1 MARRKPQ
8 QYQRYCEDFQRRQ
21 AGCSD
26 RRLHYELRLQA
37 TGVLLE
43 LRIRDLA
50 IIRQVTLPLA
60 PAFNVLSGE
69 TGAGKSIIVGAL
81 TVLLGDRASA
91 DMVRTGAERASVEGV
106 FDVAAHRDVLDALDE
121 RGLEHEHGTLVLKR
135 EIAPGRARAWIN
147 GTPVTATVLG
157 EIGRLL
163 VTVHGQH
170 EAHTLLDAT
179 SQRKWLDAAAGALEL
194 ARTVALRHGEVL
206 AARTAIADRRARQR
220 DAEQRADFLRHVVDE
235 IGRAQ
240 LVPAE
245 DETLQD
251 ELQRLEH
258 ADELRALAEQVVRR
272 LDGGDGDDQGLVHAV
287 GSVQRVLAQLRRI
300 DGGADRLVQLADEA
314 AYALDELLRDAA
326 TYASGIELDPG
337 RLAAAQRRR
346 DVVFRLLKKY
356 GPALSDVLAHAATA
370 RDELR
375 LVDDAEHDLR
385 RLHDALQATQDAFN
399 KAASELTTLR
409 RRSAQLLADTV
420 TAQLPALGLDEG
432 RFFVALPPRDEPGS
446 SGNEDVEFRV
456 ALNAGHDTRP
466 LARVASGGELSRVML
481 ALASTQ
487 AARGSVPTLVFDE
500 IDAGI
505 GGRVGQQVGDAL
517 RALAANHQVF
527 AITHLPQLASRAHHH
542 IVVEKGT
549 SDGVTSA
556 DVRVVTGE
564 ERAVEVARMLGGDP
578 SSSVG
583 VAHAEEL
590 LSGATASTPRLAT
603 RAPRKR

>member
-1 MARRKPQ
+1 M
-8 QYQRYCEDFQRRQ
+8 
-21 AGCSD
+21 
-26 RRLHYELRLQA
+26 
-37 TGVLLE
+37 LLE

-91 DMVRTGAERASVEGV
+91 DMVRTGADRATVEGV
-106 FDVAAHRDVLDALDE
+106 FDVSARREVLDALDE
-121 RGLEHEHGTLVLKR
+121 RGFEHEHGTLVLKR
-135 EIAPGRARAWIN
+135 EIVPGRARAWIN
-147 GTPVTATVLG
+147 GTPVTASVLG

-170 EAHTLLDAT
+170 EAHTLLDAA
-179 SQRKWLDAAAGALEL
+179 SQRRWLDATAGALGL
-194 ARTVALRHGEVL
+194 AKDVAAKHAAVL
-206 AARTAIADRRARQR
+206 ASRAAIAERRARQR
-220 DAEQRADFLRHVVDE
+220 DAEQRVDFLRHVLDE
-235 IGRAQ
+235 IERAQ
-240 LVPAE
+240 LLPGE
-245 DETLQD
+245 DERLQD

-272 LDGGDGDDQGLVHAV
+272 LDGGDTETGGLLQQLSA
-287 GSVQRVLAQLRRI
+287 VQRVLAQLRRI
-300 DGGADRLVQLADEA
+300 DGGADRLAQLADEA
-314 AYALDELLRDAA
+314 AYALDELVRDAGA
-326 TYASGIELDPG
+326 YAGGVELDPE
-337 RLAAAQRRR
+337 RLAEAQRRR

-356 GPALSDVLAHAATA
+356 GPTASDVLAQAMSA
-370 RDELR
+370 REELR
-375 LVDDAEHDLR
+375 LVDDAELDLR
-385 RLHDALQATQDAFN
+385 RLHDALQAAREASSA
-399 KAASELTTLR
+399 AASALTTAR
-409 RRSAQLLADTV
+409 RR
-420 TAQLPALGLDEG
+420 TAQHLAETVSALLPALGLPEG
-432 RFFVALPPRDEPGS
+432 RFLVALPPRDEPGP

-456 ALNAGHDTRP
+456 ALNAGHDARP
-466 LARVASGGELSRVML
+466 LSRVASGGELSRVML

-487 AARGSVPTLVFDE
+487 AAQESVPTLVFDE

-549 SDGVTSA
+549 ADGVTSA
-556 DVRVVTGE
+556 DVRVVTGD
-564 ERAVEVARMLGGDP
+564 ERALEVARMLGGDP
-578 SSSVG
+578 TSSVG

-590 LSGATASTPRLAT
+590 LRGGGTPALRIV
-603 RAPRKR
+603 PRVAKKR

>member
-1 MARRKPQ
+1 M
-8 QYQRYCEDFQRRQ
+8 
-21 AGCSD
+21 
-26 RRLHYELRLQA
+26 
-37 TGVLLE
+37 LLE

-91 DMVRTGAERASVEGV
+91 DMVRTGAERATVEGV

-121 RGLEHEHGTLVLKR
+121 RGLEHEDGTLVLKR

-147 GTPVTATVLG
+147 GTPVTASVLG

-170 EAHTLLDAT
+170 EAHTLLDAA
-179 SQRKWLDAAAGALEL
+179 SQRRWLDAAAGALDV
-194 ARTVALRHGEVL
+194 ARTVAIRHAGVVTSR
-206 AARTAIADRRARQR
+206 AAITDRRARQR
-220 DAEQRADFLRHVVDE
+220 DAEQRADFLRHIVDE
-235 IGRAQ
+235 IERAD
-240 LVPAE
+240 LNPRE

-258 ADELRALAEQVVRR
+258 ADELRALSEQVVSR
-272 LDGGDGDDQGLVHAV
+272 LDGGDGDDAGLVQALGV
-287 GSVQRVLAQLRRI
+287 VQRVLAQLRRI

-314 AYALDELLRDAA
+314 AYALDELLRDTV
-326 TYASGIELDPG
+326 TYAANIELDPE
-337 RLAAAQRRR
+337 RLVVAQRRR
-346 DVVFRLLKKY
+346 DVVFRLLRKY
-356 GPALSDVLAHAATA
+356 GPALADVLSKAAGA
-370 RDELR
+370 REELR

-385 RLHDALQATQDAFN
+385 QLHDELRGAQDAFN
-399 KAASELTTLR
+399 QAASELTTAR
-409 RRSAQLLADTV
+409 RRTAEQLAATV
-420 TAQLPALGLDEG
+420 SAQLPALGLDGG
-432 RFFVALPPRDEPGS
+432 RFLVVLPPRDEAGPT
-446 SGNEDVEFRV
+446 GNEDVEFRV
-456 ALNAGHDTRP
+456 ALNAGYDARP

-487 AARGSVPTLVFDE
+487 AAQESVPTLVFDE

-517 RALAANHQVF
+517 RALAAEHQVF

-556 DVRVVTGE
+556 DVRVVTGD
-564 ERAVEVARMLGGDP
+564 ERAVEVTRMLGGDP
-578 SSSVG
+578 ASSVG

-590 LSGATASTPRLAT
+590 LRGGVSPVPQPGPRAM
-603 RAPRKR
+603 RKR

>member
-1 MARRKPQ
+1 MVGFARSS
-8 QYQRYCEDFQRRQ
+8 
-21 AGCSD
+21 AGAASPT
-26 RRLHYELRLQA
+26 A
-37 TGVLLE
+37 TDNEMLIE

-81 TVLLGDRASA
+81 TVLLGDRASS
-91 DMVRTGAERASVEGV
+91 DMIRTGAERATVEGV
-106 FDVAAHRDVLDALDE
+106 FDVASHADVLRALDE

-147 GTPVTATVLG
+147 GTPVTASVLG

-170 EAHTLLDAT
+170 EAHTLLDSA
-179 SQRKWLDAAAGALEL
+179 SQRRWLDAAAGALDTA
-194 ARTVALRHGEVL
+194 ARVARSHAGVT
-206 AARTAIADRRARQR
+206 AARTAIADRRAQQR
-220 DAEQRADFLRHVVDE
+220 EAEQRADFLRHIVDE
-235 IGRAQ
+235 IEKAKLQPG
-240 LVPAE
+240 E
-245 DETLQD
+245 DDKLHD

-258 ADELRALAEQVVRR
+258 ADELRALSEQVVSR
-272 LDGGDGDDQGLVHAV
+272 LDGGDGDDVGLVQAL
-287 GSVQRVLAQLRRI
+287 GAVQRVLAQLRRI

-314 AYALDELLRDAA
+314 AYALDELLRDAGA
-326 TYASGIELDPG
+326 YSAGIELDPD
-337 RLAAAQRRR
+337 RLAEAQRRR
-346 DVVFRLLKKY
+346 DIVFRLLKKY
-356 GPALSDVLAHAATA
+356 GPALTDVVAQAAAA
-370 RDELR
+370 REALR

-385 RLHDALQATQDAFN
+385 RLHDALRTAQETFSL
-399 KAASELTTLR
+399 AASELTAAR
-409 RRSAQLLADTV
+409 RNAAQQLTGTV
-420 TAQLPALGLDEG
+420 SAQLPALGLDG
-432 RFFVALPPRDEPGS
+432 GKFVVALPPRDEPGPQGS
-446 SGNEDVEFRV
+446 EDVEFRV
-456 ALNAGHDTRP
+456 ALNTGHEARP

-487 AARGSVPTLVFDE
+487 AAKERVPTLVFDE
-500 IDAGI
+500 IDSGI

-517 RALAANHQVF
+517 RALASAHQVF

-549 SDGVTSA
+549 SAGVTSA
-556 DVRVVTGE
+556 DVRVVTGY
-564 ERAVEVARMLGGDP
+564 ERALEVTRMLGGDP
-578 SSSVG
+578 ASSVG

-590 LSGATASTPRLAT
+590 LRGGVEPADRTPA

>member
-1 MARRKPQ
+1 M
-8 QYQRYCEDFQRRQ
+8 
-21 AGCSD
+21 
-26 RRLHYELRLQA
+26 
-37 TGVLLE
+37 LLE

-91 DMVRTGAERASVEGV
+91 DMVRTGAERATVEGV

-121 RGLEHEHGTLVLKR
+121 RGLEHEDGTLVLKR

-147 GTPVTATVLG
+147 GTPVTASVLG

-170 EAHTLLDAT
+170 EAHTLLDAA
-179 SQRKWLDAAAGALEL
+179 SQRRWLDAAAGALDV
-194 ARTVALRHGEVL
+194 ARTVAIRHAGVVTSR
-206 AARTAIADRRARQR
+206 AAITDRRARQR
-220 DAEQRADFLRHVVDE
+220 DAEQRADFLRHIVDE
-235 IGRAQ
+235 IERAD
-240 LVPAE
+240 LNPRE

-258 ADELRALAEQVVRR
+258 ADELRALSEQVVSR
-272 LDGGDGDDQGLVHAV
+272 LDGGDGDDAGLVQALGV
-287 GSVQRVLAQLRRI
+287 VQRVLAQLRRI

-314 AYALDELLRDAA
+314 AYALDELLRDTV
-326 TYASGIELDPG
+326 TYAANIELDPE
-337 RLAAAQRRR
+337 RLVVAQRRR
-346 DVVFRLLKKY
+346 DVVFRLLRKY
-356 GPALSDVLAHAATA
+356 GPALADVLSKAASA
-370 RDELR
+370 REELR

-385 RLHDALQATQDAFN
+385 RLHDELRGAQDAFN
-399 KAASELTTLR
+399 QAASELTTAR
-409 RRSAQLLADTV
+409 RRTAEQLASTV
-420 TAQLPALGLDEG
+420 SAQLPALGLDGG
-432 RFFVALPPRDEPGS
+432 RFLVALPPRDEAGPT
-446 SGNEDVEFRV
+446 GNEDVEFRV
-456 ALNAGHDTRP
+456 ALNAGYDARP

-487 AARGSVPTLVFDE
+487 AAQESVPTLVFDE

-517 RALAANHQVF
+517 RALAADHQVF

-556 DVRVVTGE
+556 DVRVVTGD
-564 ERAVEVARMLGGDP
+564 ERAVEVTRMLGGDP
-578 SSSVG
+578 ASSVG

-590 LSGATASTPRLAT
+590 LRGGVSPVPRPGP
-603 RAPRKR
+603 RGMRKR

>member
-1 MARRKPQ
+1 M
-8 QYQRYCEDFQRRQ
+8 
-21 AGCSD
+21 
-26 RRLHYELRLQA
+26 
-37 TGVLLE
+37 LLE

-91 DMVRTGAERASVEGV
+91 DMVRTGADRATVEGV
-106 FDVAAHRDVLDALDE
+106 FDVAEQRDVLEALDE

-170 EAHTLLDAT
+170 EAHTLLDAS
-179 SQRKWLDAAAGALEL
+179 SQRRWLDATAGALPL
-194 ARTVALRHGEVL
+194 AKDVATRHATVL
-206 AARTAIADRRARQR
+206 AARVAIAERRSRQR
-220 DAEQRADFLRHVVDE
+220 EAEQRADFLRHVVDE
-235 IGRAQ
+235 IEKAQ
-240 LVPAE
+240 LVAGE
-245 DETLQD
+245 DERLTE

-258 ADELRALAEQVVRR
+258 ADELRAIAEQVVRR
-272 LDGGDGDDQGLVHAV
+272 LDGGDDDGGGLVQQL
-287 GSVQRVLAQLRRI
+287 GTIQRLLSQLRRI
-300 DGGADRLVQLADEA
+300 DGGADRLAQLADEA
-314 AYALDELLRDAA
+314 AYALEELLRDAG
-326 TYASGIELDPG
+326 TYASGVELDPE
-337 RLAAAQRRR
+337 RLVEAQRRR

-356 GPALSDVLAHAATA
+356 GPSLADVLAEASAAREA
-370 RDELR
+370 LR
-375 LVDDAEHDLR
+375 LVDDAEADLR
-385 RLHDALQATQDAFN
+385 RLHDELH
-399 KAASELTTLR
+399 AAQESFGHAAAELTKAR
-409 RRSAQLLADTV
+409 RKSAELLAATV
-420 TAQLPALGLDEG
+420 SAQLPALGLPEG
-432 RFFVALPPRDEPGS
+432 RFIVALPPRDEPGPT
-446 SGNEDVEFRV
+446 GNEEVEFRV
-456 ALNAGHDTRP
+456 ALNAGHEARP
-466 LARVASGGELSRVML
+466 LSRVASGGELSRVML

-487 AARGSVPTLVFDE
+487 AAQGSVPTLVFDE

-517 RALAANHQVF
+517 RALASRHQVF

-549 SDGVTSA
+549 ADGVTST
-556 DVRVVTGE
+556 DVRVVTGD
-564 ERAVEVARMLGGDP
+564 ERASEVARMLGGDP
-578 SSSVG
+578 SSTVG

-590 LSGATASTPRLAT
+590 LRGNAPPMSKAPARAT
-603 RAPRKR
+603 RRR

>member
-1 MARRKPQ
+1 M
-8 QYQRYCEDFQRRQ
+8 
-21 AGCSD
+21 
-26 RRLHYELRLQA
+26 
-37 TGVLLE
+37 LLE

-50 IIRQVTLPLA
+50 IIRQVTLPFA

-91 DMVRTGAERASVEGV
+91 DMVRTGAERATVEGV

-121 RGLEHEHGTLVLKR
+121 RGLEHEDGTLVLKR

-147 GTPVTATVLG
+147 GTPVTASVLG

-170 EAHTLLDAT
+170 EAHTLLDAA
-179 SQRKWLDAAAGALEL
+179 SQRRWLDAAAGALDV
-194 ARTVALRHGEVL
+194 ARTVAIRHAGVVTSR
-206 AARTAIADRRARQR
+206 AAITDRRARQR
-220 DAEQRADFLRHVVDE
+220 DAEQRADFLRHIVDE
-235 IGRAQ
+235 IERAD
-240 LVPAE
+240 LNPRE

-258 ADELRALAEQVVRR
+258 ADELRALSEQVVSR
-272 LDGGDGDDQGLVHAV
+272 LDGGDGDDAGLVQALGV
-287 GSVQRVLAQLRRI
+287 VQRVLAQLRRI

-314 AYALDELLRDAA
+314 AYALDELLRDTV
-326 TYASGIELDPG
+326 TYAANIELDPE
-337 RLAAAQRRR
+337 RLVVAQRRR
-346 DVVFRLLKKY
+346 DVVFRLLRKY
-356 GPALSDVLAHAATA
+356 GPALADVLSKAASA
-370 RDELR
+370 REELR

-385 RLHDALQATQDAFN
+385 RLHDELRGAQDAFN
-399 KAASELTTLR
+399 QAASELTTAR
-409 RRSAQLLADTV
+409 RRTAEQLASTV
-420 TAQLPALGLDEG
+420 SAQLPALGLDGG
-432 RFFVALPPRDEPGS
+432 RFLVALPPRDEAGPT
-446 SGNEDVEFRV
+446 GNEDVEFRV
-456 ALNAGHDTRP
+456 ALNAGYDARP

-487 AARGSVPTLVFDE
+487 AAQESVPTLVFDE

-517 RALAANHQVF
+517 RALAADHQVF

-556 DVRVVTGE
+556 DVRVVTGD
-564 ERAVEVARMLGGDP
+564 ERAVEVTRMLGGDP
-578 SSSVG
+578 ASSVG

-590 LSGATASTPRLAT
+590 LRGGVSPVPRPGP
-603 RAPRKR
+603 RGMRKR

>member
-1 MARRKPQ
+1 M
-8 QYQRYCEDFQRRQ
+8 
-21 AGCSD
+21 
-26 RRLHYELRLQA
+26 
-37 TGVLLE
+37 LLE

-91 DMVRTGAERASVEGV
+91 DMVRTGAERATVEGV
-106 FDVAAHRDVLDALDE
+106 FDVAAQREVLVALDE

-170 EAHTLLDAT
+170 EAHTLLDAA
-179 SQRKWLDAAAGALEL
+179 SQRRWLDATAGALPL
-194 ARTVALRHGEVL
+194 SKDVATRHAAVL
-206 AARTAIADRRARQR
+206 AGRAAIAERRSRQR
-220 DAEQRADFLRHVVDE
+220 EAEQRADFLRHVVDE
-235 IGRAQ
+235 IEKAH
-240 LVPAE
+240 LVAGE
-245 DETLQD
+245 DDRLTE

-272 LDGGDGDDQGLVHAV
+272 LDGGDDDGGGLVQQL
-287 GSVQRVLAQLRRI
+287 GTIQRLLSQLRRI
-300 DGGADRLVQLADEA
+300 DGGADRLAQLADEA
-314 AYALDELLRDAA
+314 AYALEELLRDAGN
-326 TYASGIELDPG
+326 YASGVELDPE
-337 RLAAAQRRR
+337 RLAEAQRRR

-356 GPALSDVLAHAATA
+356 GPSLAEVLAEASAAREA
-370 RDELR
+370 LR
-375 LVDDAEHDLR
+375 LVDDAEADLR
-385 RLHDALQATQDAFN
+385 RLHDDLH
-399 KAASELTTLR
+399 AAQERFGHAAAELTKAR
-409 RRSAQLLADTV
+409 RKSAELLAATV
-420 TAQLPALGLDEG
+420 SAQLPALGLPEG
-432 RFFVALPPRDEPGS
+432 RFIVALPPRDEPGPT
-446 SGNEDVEFRV
+446 GNEEVEFRV
-456 ALNAGHDTRP
+456 ALNAGHEARP
-466 LARVASGGELSRVML
+466 LSRVASGGELSRVML

-487 AARGSVPTLVFDE
+487 AAQGTVPTLVFDE

-517 RALAANHQVF
+517 RALASRHQVF

-549 SDGVTSA
+549 ADGVTST
-556 DVRVVTGE
+556 DVRVVTGD
-564 ERAVEVARMLGGDP
+564 ERASEVARMLGGDP
-578 SSSVG
+578 SSTVG

-590 LSGATASTPRLAT
+590 LRGHAPPVSKSPARTT
-603 RAPRKR
+603 RRR

>member
-1 MARRKPQ
+1 M
-8 QYQRYCEDFQRRQ
+8 
-21 AGCSD
+21 
-26 RRLHYELRLQA
+26 
-37 TGVLLE
+37 LLE

-91 DMVRTGAERASVEGV
+91 DMVRTGAERATVEGV

-121 RGLEHEHGTLVLKR
+121 RGLEHEDGTLVLKR

-147 GTPVTATVLG
+147 GTPVTASVLG

-170 EAHTLLDAT
+170 EAHTLLDAS
-179 SQRKWLDAAAGALEL
+179 SQRRWLDAAAGALDV
-194 ARTVALRHGEVL
+194 ARTVAIRHAGVVTSR
-206 AARTAIADRRARQR
+206 AAITDRRARQR
-220 DAEQRADFLRHVVDE
+220 DAEQRADFLRHIVDE
-235 IGRAQ
+235 IERAD
-240 LVPAE
+240 LNPRE

-258 ADELRALAEQVVRR
+258 ADELRALSEQVVSR
-272 LDGGDGDDQGLVHAV
+272 LDGGDGDDAGLVQALGV
-287 GSVQRVLAQLRRI
+287 VQRVLAQLRRI

-314 AYALDELLRDAA
+314 AYALDELLRDTV
-326 TYASGIELDPG
+326 TYAANIELDPE
-337 RLAAAQRRR
+337 RLVVAQRRR
-346 DVVFRLLKKY
+346 DVVFRLLRKY
-356 GPALSDVLAHAATA
+356 GPALADVLSKAASA
-370 RDELR
+370 REELR

-385 RLHDALQATQDAFN
+385 RLHDELRGAQDAFN
-399 KAASELTTLR
+399 QAASELTTAR
-409 RRSAQLLADTV
+409 RRTAEQLASTV
-420 TAQLPALGLDEG
+420 SAQLPALGLDGG
-432 RFFVALPPRDEPGS
+432 RFLVALPPRDEAGPT
-446 SGNEDVEFRV
+446 GNEDVEFRV
-456 ALNAGHDTRP
+456 ALNAGYDARP

-487 AARGSVPTLVFDE
+487 AAQESVPTLVFDE

-517 RALAANHQVF
+517 RALAADHQVF

-556 DVRVVTGE
+556 DVRVVTGD
-564 ERAVEVARMLGGDP
+564 ERAVEVTRMLGGDP
-578 SSSVG
+578 ASSVG

-590 LSGATASTPRLAT
+590 LRGGVSPVPRPGP
-603 RAPRKR
+603 RGMRKR

>member
-1 MARRKPQ
+1 M
-8 QYQRYCEDFQRRQ
+8 
-21 AGCSD
+21 
-26 RRLHYELRLQA
+26 
-37 TGVLLE
+37 LLE

-91 DMVRTGAERASVEGV
+91 DMVRTGAERATVEGV

-121 RGLEHEHGTLVLKR
+121 RGLEHEDGTLVLKR

-147 GTPVTATVLG
+147 GTPVTASVLG

-170 EAHTLLDAT
+170 EAHTLLDAA
-179 SQRKWLDAAAGALEL
+179 SQRRWLDAAAGALDV
-194 ARTVALRHGEVL
+194 ARTVAIRHAGVVTSR
-206 AARTAIADRRARQR
+206 AAITDRRARQR
-220 DAEQRADFLRHVVDE
+220 DAEQRADFLRHIVDE
-235 IGRAQ
+235 IERAD
-240 LVPAE
+240 LNPRE

-258 ADELRALAEQVVRR
+258 ADELRALSEQVVSR
-272 LDGGDGDDQGLVHAV
+272 LDGGDGDDAGLVQALGV
-287 GSVQRVLAQLRRI
+287 VQRVLAQLRRI

-314 AYALDELLRDAA
+314 AYALDELLRDTV
-326 TYASGIELDPG
+326 TYAANIELDPE
-337 RLAAAQRRR
+337 RLVVAQRRR
-346 DVVFRLLKKY
+346 DVVFRLLRKY
-356 GPALSDVLAHAATA
+356 GPALADVLSKAASA
-370 RDELR
+370 REELR

-385 RLHDALQATQDAFN
+385 RLHDELRGAQDAFN
-399 KAASELTTLR
+399 QAASELTTAR
-409 RRSAQLLADTV
+409 RRTAEQLAATV
-420 TAQLPALGLDEG
+420 SAQLPALGLDGG
-432 RFFVALPPRDEPGS
+432 RFLVVLPPRDEAGPT
-446 SGNEDVEFRV
+446 GNEDVEFRV
-456 ALNAGHDTRP
+456 ALNAGYDARP

-487 AARGSVPTLVFDE
+487 AAQESVPTLVFDE

-517 RALAANHQVF
+517 RALAAEHQVF

-556 DVRVVTGE
+556 DVRVVTGD
-564 ERAVEVARMLGGDP
+564 ERAVEVTRMLGGDP
-578 SSSVG
+578 ASSVG

-590 LSGATASTPRLAT
+590 LRGGVSPVPQPGPRAM
-603 RAPRKR
+603 RKR

>member
-1 MARRKPQ
+1 M
-8 QYQRYCEDFQRRQ
+8 
-21 AGCSD
+21 
-26 RRLHYELRLQA
+26 
-37 TGVLLE
+37 LLE

-91 DMVRTGAERASVEGV
+91 DMVRTGAERATVEGV
-106 FDVAAHRDVLDALDE
+106 FDVSTRRDVLDALDE

-147 GTPVTATVLG
+147 GTPVTASVLG

-170 EAHTLLDAT
+170 EAHSLLDAA
-179 SQRKWLDAAAGALEL
+179 SQRRWLDAAAGALGM
-194 ARTVALRHGEVL
+194 ATDV
-206 AARTAIADRRARQR
+206 AARHAAVLSARAAITERRARQR

-235 IGRAQ
+235 IERAQ
-240 LVPAE
+240 LLAGE
-245 DETLQD
+245 DERLQD

-272 LDGGDGDDQGLVHAV
+272 LDGGDEDAGGLLQQLGA
-287 GSVQRVLAQLRRI
+287 VQRTVAQLRRI
-300 DGGADRLVQLADEA
+300 DGGADRLAQLADEA
-314 AYALDELLRDAA
+314 AYALDELRRDASA
-326 TYASGIELDPG
+326 YADGVELDPE
-337 RLAAAQRRR
+337 RLVDAQRRR

-356 GPALSDVLAHAATA
+356 GPALSDVMAQAAVA

-375 LVDDAEHDLR
+375 LVDDAEVDLR
-385 RLHDALQATQDAFN
+385 HLHDALRAAQDAFGAA
-399 KAASELTTLR
+399 AASLTTAR
-409 RRSAQLLADTV
+409 RRTAQRLSDTV
-420 TAQLPALGLDEG
+420 SAQLPALGLPG
-432 RFFVALPPRDEPGS
+432 GLFMVALPPRDEPGPN
-446 SGNEDVEFRV
+446 GNEDVEFRV
-456 ALNAGHDTRP
+456 ALNEGHDARA
-466 LARVASGGELSRVML
+466 LSRVASGGELSRVML

-487 AARGSVPTLVFDE
+487 ASQESVPTLVFDE

-517 RALAANHQVF
+517 RALASRHQVF
-527 AITHLPQLASRAHHH
+527 AITHLPQLAARAHHH

-549 SDGVTSA
+549 ADGVTSA
-556 DVRVVTGE
+556 NVRVVTAA

-578 SSSVG
+578 TRPVG
-583 VAHAEEL
+583 VAHAVEL
-590 LSGATASTPRLAT
+590 LRGDASGPVKPTA
-603 RAPRKR
+603 RAPRRR

>member
-1 MARRKPQ
+1 M
-8 QYQRYCEDFQRRQ
+8 
-21 AGCSD
+21 
-26 RRLHYELRLQA
+26 
-37 TGVLLE
+37 LLE

-91 DMVRTGAERASVEGV
+91 DMVRSGADRATVEGV
-106 FDVAAHRDVLDALDE
+106 FDVAAHRDVLDALDD
-121 RGLEHEHGTLVLKR
+121 RGLEHEDGTLVLKR

-157 EIGRLL
+157 AIGRLL

-170 EAHTLLDAT
+170 EAHTLLDAS
-179 SQRKWLDAAAGALEL
+179 SQRRWLDATAGALDMAKEVV
-194 ARTVALRHGEVL
+194 ARHAAVL
-206 AARTAIADRRARQR
+206 AARAAISDRRARQR
-220 DAEQRADFLRHVVDE
+220 DAEQRADFLRHVLDE
-235 IGRAQ
+235 IERAQ
-240 LVPAE
+240 LLPGE
-245 DETLQD
+245 DERLQE

-272 LDGGDGDDQGLVHAV
+272 LDGGDDEGGGLLQQVSAL
-287 GSVQRVLAQLRRI
+287 QRVLAQLRRI
-300 DGGADRLVQLADEA
+300 DGGADRLAQLADEA
-314 AYALDELLRDAA
+314 AYALDELVRDAGA
-326 TYASGIELDPG
+326 YAQGVELDPD
-337 RLAAAQRRR
+337 RLADAQRRR

-356 GPALSDVLAHAATA
+356 GPTSTDVLAQAATA
-370 RDELR
+370 REELR
-375 LVDDAEHDLR
+375 LVDDAELDLR
-385 RLHDALQATQDAFN
+385 RLHGALQSAQDAFGV
-399 KAASELTTLR
+399 AASALTTAR
-409 RRSAQLLADTV
+409 RRTAQHLADTV
-420 TAQLPALGLDEG
+420 SLQLPALGLPEG
-432 RFFVALPPRDEPGS
+432 RFLVALPPRDEPGPT
-446 SGNEDVEFRV
+446 GNEDVEFRV
-456 ALNAGHDTRP
+456 ALNAGHDARP
-466 LARVASGGELSRVML
+466 LSRVASGGELSRVML

-487 AARGSVPTLVFDE
+487 AAQDSVPTLVFDE

-549 SDGVTSA
+549 ADGVTST
-556 DVRVVTGE
+556 DVRVVTGVG
-564 ERAVEVARMLGGDP
+564 RALEVARMLGGDP

-590 LSGATASTPRLAT
+590 LRGGATAEPP
-603 RAPRKR
+603 APRAVSRTVKKR

>member
-1 MARRKPQ
+1 M
-8 QYQRYCEDFQRRQ
+8 
-21 AGCSD
+21 
-26 RRLHYELRLQA
+26 
-37 TGVLLE
+37 LLE

-60 PAFNVLSGE
+60 PGFNVLSGE

-91 DMVRTGAERASVEGV
+91 DMVRTGADRATVEGV
-106 FDVAAHRDVLDALDE
+106 FDVAAHGSVLAALDE

-135 EIAPGRARAWIN
+135 EIAPGRARGWIN
-147 GTPVTATVLG
+147 GTPVTAAVLA

-170 EAHTLLDAT
+170 EAHTLLDAA
-179 SQRKWLDAAAGALEL
+179 SQRRWLDATAGAVDL
-194 ARTVALRHGEVL
+194 AQTVAVRHGEVI
-206 AARTAIADRRARQR
+206 AVRGAISDRRTRQR

-235 IGRAQ
+235 IERAQ
-240 LVPAE
+240 LTPSE
-245 DETLQD
+245 DEKLQD

-272 LDGGDGDDQGLVHAV
+272 LDGDDGDDAGLVRGIA
-287 GSVQRVLAQLRRI
+287 SMQRVLAQLRRI

-314 AYALDELLRDAA
+314 AYALDELLRDASA
-326 TYASGIELDPG
+326 YAAGIELDPE

-356 GPALSDVLAHAATA
+356 GPALGDVLAQVARA

-375 LVDDAEHDLR
+375 LVDDADHDLR
-385 RLHDALQATQDAFN
+385 RMHEALQAAQDAFRTS
-399 KAASELTTLR
+399 ASELTTLR
-409 RRSAQLLADTV
+409 RRSAQQLADSV
-420 TAQLPALGLDEG
+420 TARLPALGLDEG
-432 RFFVALPPRDEPGS
+432 RFFVALPPRDEPGA

-517 RALAANHQVF
+517 RALAAHHQVF

-549 SDGVTSA
+549 SDGVSSA
-556 DVRVVTGE
+556 DVRVVTGD
-564 ERAVEVARMLGGDP
+564 ERALEVARMLGGDP

-590 LSGATASTPRLAT
+590 LRTETSANPRAADRAT
-603 RAPRKR
+603 RKR

>member
-1 MARRKPQ
+1 M
-8 QYQRYCEDFQRRQ
+8 
-21 AGCSD
+21 
-26 RRLHYELRLQA
+26 
-37 TGVLLE
+37 LLE

-91 DMVRTGAERASVEGV
+91 DMVRTGAERATVEGV

-121 RGLEHEHGTLVLKR
+121 RGLEHEDGTLVLKR

-147 GTPVTATVLG
+147 GTPVTASVLG

-170 EAHTLLDAT
+170 EAHTLLDAA
-179 SQRKWLDAAAGALEL
+179 SQRRWLDAAAGALDV
-194 ARTVALRHGEVL
+194 ARTVAIRHAGVVTSR
-206 AARTAIADRRARQR
+206 AAITDRRARQR
-220 DAEQRADFLRHVVDE
+220 DAEQRADFLRHIVDE
-235 IGRAQ
+235 IERAD
-240 LVPAE
+240 LNPRE

-258 ADELRALAEQVVRR
+258 ADELRALSEQVVSR
-272 LDGGDGDDQGLVHAV
+272 LDGGDGDDAGLVQALGV
-287 GSVQRVLAQLRRI
+287 VQRVLAQLRRI

-314 AYALDELLRDAA
+314 AYALDELLRDTV
-326 TYASGIELDPG
+326 TYAANIELDPE
-337 RLAAAQRRR
+337 RLVVAQRRR
-346 DVVFRLLKKY
+346 DVVFRLLRKY
-356 GPALSDVLAHAATA
+356 GPALADVLSKAASA
-370 RDELR
+370 REELR

-385 RLHDALQATQDAFN
+385 QLHDELRGAQDAFN
-399 KAASELTTLR
+399 QAASELTTAR
-409 RRSAQLLADTV
+409 RRTAEQLAATV
-420 TAQLPALGLDEG
+420 SAQLPALGLDGG
-432 RFFVALPPRDEPGS
+432 RFLVVLPPRDEAGPT
-446 SGNEDVEFRV
+446 GNEDVEFRV
-456 ALNAGHDTRP
+456 ALNAGYDARP

-487 AARGSVPTLVFDE
+487 AAQESVPTLVFDE

-517 RALAANHQVF
+517 RALAAEHQVF

-556 DVRVVTGE
+556 DVRVVTGD
-564 ERAVEVARMLGGDP
+564 ERAVEVTRMLGGDP
-578 SSSVG
+578 ASSVG

-590 LSGATASTPRLAT
+590 LRGGVSPVPQPGPRAM
-603 RAPRKR
+603 RKR

>member
-1 MARRKPQ
+1 M
-8 QYQRYCEDFQRRQ
+8 
-21 AGCSD
+21 
-26 RRLHYELRLQA
+26 L
-37 TGVLLE
+37 VE

-50 IIRQVTLPLA
+50 IIRHVALPLA

-91 DMVRTGAERASVEGV
+91 DMVRTGAERATVEGV
-106 FDVAAHRDVLDALDE
+106 FDVSAHREVLDRLDE

-157 EIGRLL
+157 DIGRLL

-170 EAHTLLDAT
+170 EAQTLLDAS
-179 SQRKWLDAAAGALEL
+179 SQRRWLDAAAGALDS
-194 ARTVALRHGEVL
+194 AKSVSACHAAVI
-206 AARTAIADRRARQR
+206 AARAAITDRRARQR
-220 DAEQRADFLRHVVDE
+220 DAEQRADFLRHVVEE
-235 IGRAQ
+235 IERAQ
-240 LVPAE
+240 LVPGE
-245 DETLQD
+245 DATLQD

-272 LDGGDGDDQGLVHAV
+272 LDGGDGDDAGLVPSLSAI
-287 GSVQRVLAQLRRI
+287 QRVLAQLRRI

-326 TYASGIELDPG
+326 TYAAGIELDPD
-337 RLAAAQRRR
+337 RLAQAQRRR
-346 DVVFRLLKKY
+346 DIVFRLLKKY
-356 GPALSDVLAHAATA
+356 GPSLTDVVAQATNA
-370 RDELR
+370 REELR
-375 LVDDAEHDLR
+375 LVEDAEHDLR
-385 RLHDALQATQDAFN
+385 RMHDDLRAAQDAFGR
-399 KAASELTTLR
+399 AASELTVAR
-409 RRSAQLLADTV
+409 RRTAEQLSETVSAQF
-420 TAQLPALGLDEG
+420 PALGLDGG
-432 RFFVALPPRDEPGS
+432 RFLVALPPRDEPGPT
-446 SGNEDVEFRV
+446 GNEDVEFRV
-456 ALNAGHDTRP
+456 ALNAGHDARP

-487 AARGSVPTLVFDE
+487 AAQEKVPTLVFDE

-517 RALAANHQVF
+517 RALAADHQVF

-549 SDGVTSA
+549 SDGFTSA
-556 DVRVVTGE
+556 DVRVVTGDD
-564 ERAVEVARMLGGDP
+564 RALEVARMLGGDP
-578 SSSVG
+578 ASSVG

-590 LSGATASTPRLAT
+590 LRGGVTPTARPAPRAT
-603 RAPRKR
+603 RKR

>member
-1 MARRKPQ
+1 M
-8 QYQRYCEDFQRRQ
+8 
-21 AGCSD
+21 
-26 RRLHYELRLQA
+26 
-37 TGVLLE
+37 LLE

-91 DMVRTGAERASVEGV
+91 DMVRTGADRATVEGV
-106 FDVAAHRDVLDALDE
+106 FDVSAHRDVLDALDD

-147 GTPVTATVLG
+147 GTPVTASVLG

-170 EAHTLLDAT
+170 EAHTLLDVA
-179 SQRKWLDAAAGALEL
+179 SQRRWLDATAGALATAKE
-194 ARTVALRHGEVL
+194 VAAKHAAVL
-206 AARTAIADRRARQR
+206 AARAAISDRRARQR
-220 DAEQRADFLRHVVDE
+220 DVEQRADFLRHVLDE
-235 IGRAQ
+235 IERAQ
-240 LVPAE
+240 LLPGE
-245 DETLQD
+245 DERLQE

-272 LDGGDGDDQGLVHAV
+272 LDGGDDDGGGLLQQLSA
-287 GSVQRVLAQLRRI
+287 VQRVLAQLRRI
-300 DGGADRLVQLADEA
+300 DGGADRLAQLADES
-314 AYALDELLRDAA
+314 AYALDELVRDAA
-326 TYASGIELDPG
+326 AYAAGVELDPE
-337 RLAAAQRRR
+337 RLADAQRRR

-356 GPALSDVLAHAATA
+356 GPTASDVLAQAATA
-370 RDELR
+370 REELR
-375 LVDDAEHDLR
+375 LVDDAELDLR
-385 RLHDALQATQDAFN
+385 RLHDALQAAQDAFSV
-399 KAASELTTLR
+399 AASALTTAR
-409 RRSAQLLADTV
+409 RRTARHLADTV
-420 TAQLPALGLDEG
+420 SSQLPALGLPEG
-432 RFFVALPPRDEPGS
+432 RFLVALPPRDEPGPT
-446 SGNEDVEFRV
+446 GNEDVEFRV
-456 ALNAGHDTRP
+456 ALNAGHDARP
-466 LARVASGGELSRVML
+466 LSRVASGGELSRVML

-487 AARGSVPTLVFDE
+487 AAQDSVPTLVFDE

-549 SDGVTSA
+549 ADGVTST
-556 DVRVVTGE
+556 DVRVVTGAG
-564 ERAVEVARMLGGDP
+564 RALEVARMLGGDP

-590 LSGATASTPRLAT
+590 LRGGASAESPSPRAASRTVK
-603 RAPRKR
+603 KR

>member
-1 MARRKPQ
+1 M
-8 QYQRYCEDFQRRQ
+8 
-21 AGCSD
+21 
-26 RRLHYELRLQA
+26 
-37 TGVLLE
+37 LLE

-91 DMVRTGAERASVEGV
+91 DMVRTGAERATVEGV

-121 RGLEHEHGTLVLKR
+121 RGLEHEDGTLVLKR

-147 GTPVTATVLG
+147 GTPVTASVLG

-170 EAHTLLDAT
+170 EAHTLLDAA
-179 SQRKWLDAAAGALEL
+179 SQRRWLDAAAGALDL
-194 ARTVALRHGEVL
+194 ARTVAIRHAGVVTSR
-206 AARTAIADRRARQR
+206 AAITDRRARQR
-220 DAEQRADFLRHVVDE
+220 DAEQRADFLRHIVDE
-235 IGRAQ
+235 IERAD
-240 LVPAE
+240 LNPRE

-258 ADELRALAEQVVRR
+258 ADELRALSEQVVSR
-272 LDGGDGDDQGLVHAV
+272 LDGGDGDDAGLVQALGV
-287 GSVQRVLAQLRRI
+287 VQRVLAQLRRI

-314 AYALDELLRDAA
+314 AYALDELLRDTV
-326 TYASGIELDPG
+326 TYAANIELDPE
-337 RLAAAQRRR
+337 RLVVAQRRR
-346 DVVFRLLKKY
+346 DVVFRLLRKY
-356 GPALSDVLAHAATA
+356 GPALADVLSKAASA
-370 RDELR
+370 REELR

-385 RLHDALQATQDAFN
+385 RLHDELRGAQDAFN
-399 KAASELTTLR
+399 QAASELTTAR
-409 RRSAQLLADTV
+409 RRTAEQLASTV
-420 TAQLPALGLDEG
+420 SAQLPALGLDGG
-432 RFFVALPPRDEPGS
+432 RFLVALPPRDEAGPT
-446 SGNEDVEFRV
+446 GNEDVEFRV
-456 ALNAGHDTRP
+456 ALNAGYDARP

-487 AARGSVPTLVFDE
+487 AAQESVPTLVFDE

-517 RALAANHQVF
+517 RALAADHQVF

-556 DVRVVTGE
+556 DVRVVTGD
-564 ERAVEVARMLGGDP
+564 ERAVEVTRMLGGDP
-578 SSSVG
+578 ASSVG

-590 LSGATASTPRLAT
+590 LRGGVSPVPRPGP
-603 RAPRKR
+603 RGMRKR